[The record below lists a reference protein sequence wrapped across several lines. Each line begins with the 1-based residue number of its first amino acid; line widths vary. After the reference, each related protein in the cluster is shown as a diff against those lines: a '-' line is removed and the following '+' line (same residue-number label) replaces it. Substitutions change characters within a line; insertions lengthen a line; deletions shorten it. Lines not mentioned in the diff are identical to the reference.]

1 MLATNSKYI
10 MPIIDNSILIDL
22 IVHFDRA
29 INLIQ
34 NSNKYKLVCFNN
46 NNPEKD
52 IILYHLFN
60 LKFPEKS
67 KYEK

>member
-34 NSNKYKLVCFNN
+34 NSNKQQKYVGINLTRKAQ
-46 NNPEKD
+46 
-52 IILYHLFN
+52 ILYEEN
-60 LKFPEKS
+60 D
-67 KYEK
+67 